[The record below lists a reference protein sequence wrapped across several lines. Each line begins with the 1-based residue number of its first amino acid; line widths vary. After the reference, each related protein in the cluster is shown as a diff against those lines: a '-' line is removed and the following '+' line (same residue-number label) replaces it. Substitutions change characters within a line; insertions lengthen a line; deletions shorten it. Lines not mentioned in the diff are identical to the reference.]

1 MQTFRPNSSLST
13 HEVTNMPP
21 YLGDQDLWRNDI
33 ALQEGVSR
41 EAPGIATEQLT
52 KLGQLAGKEDTFYK
66 AAVANR
72 FSPELKAFDRH
83 GMRINQ
89 VEYHPA
95 YHDLMQMAIENQV
108 SNFAWRHRQ
117 QSGTNAGAHVVHAAL
132 NYMMG
137 QPEGG
142 VTCPMAMAYAAV
154 PSLKMS
160 EQIASEWIP
169 RLLTTEYDPRDRPIT
184 EKKAA
189 TLGMFMTEK
198 QGGSDIRSNS
208 TRAEAIG
215 ASSGEGAEYELT
227 GHKFFCSAPMSDA
240 FLTLAYTPQ
249 GLSCFLMPRWKPD
262 GERNTLMIQRLKDK
276 LGNRGNASCEIEL
289 DRCWAVMLGQPG
301 QGIKTIIE
309 MVQANR
315 FWCCSSS
322 TALMRQGLVQ
332 AYHHTRHRQAFQKR
346 LVDQPLM
353 QNVLCDLQL
362 EVEASLMLT
371 LRLGRAIDEADTSDT
386 SAALARIGTAISKY
400 WICKRTPGHVVEALE
415 CLGGSGYIEDSM
427 MPRLYRDA
435 PLNNIWEG
443 SGNIMCLDVLR
454 AIEKEPAT
462 LPAILTELDAA
473 KGGHRQLDSAVS
485 RLRQLFKSGPPEA
498 LNARAMTELL
508 AVSLQAALLIRYAP
522 NAISDAFCSAR
533 LAQHQ
538 SMSYGCLP
546 SDTNFK
552 QILNR
557 ILVS

>member
-1 MQTFRPNSSLST
+1 MQTLRPNSSLST
-13 HEVTNMPP
+13 HQVTNMPP
-21 YLGDQDLWRNDI
+21 YLGDQDLWQNDI
-33 ALQEGVSR
+33 ALQEGIAR
-41 EAPGIATEQLT
+41 EAPGIATEQLI

-72 FSPELKAFDRH
+72 LSPELRAFDRH

-95 YHDLMQMAIENQV
+95 YHDLMKMAIENQV
-108 SNFAWRHRQ
+108 SNFAWRQRQ
-117 QSGTNAGAHVVHAAL
+117 QSGSNTGAHAVHAAL

-154 PSLKMS
+154 PSLKVS
-160 EQIASEWIP
+160 ERIASEWIP
-169 RLLTTEYDPRDRPIT
+169 RLLTTEYDPRDIPIT

-198 QGGSDIRSNS
+198 QGGSDIRSNT
-208 TRAEAIG
+208 TRAEEIG
-215 ASSGEGAEYELT
+215 ASAGEGAEYELT
-227 GHKFFCSAPMSDA
+227 GHKYFCSAPMSDA
-240 FLTLAYTPQ
+240 FLTLAYSSQ

-301 QGIKTIIE
+301 KGIKTIID

-332 AYHHTRHRQAFQKR
+332 ALHHTRHRQAFQKR

-353 QNVLCDLQL
+353 KNLLCDLQL

-371 LRLGRAIDEADTSDT
+371 LRLGRAIDEADTSDG
-386 SAALARIGTAISKY
+386 SAALARIGTAIGKY
-400 WICKRTPGHVVEALE
+400 WICKRTPGHVIEALE
-415 CLGGSGYIEDSM
+415 CLGGPGYIEDSM

-443 SGNIMCLDVLR
+443 SGNVMCLDVLR

-462 LPAILTELDAA
+462 LPMLLAELDAA
-473 KGGHRQLDSAVS
+473 KGGHRQLDSAVTE
-485 RLRQLFKSGPPEA
+485 LRRHLQSGPLEA
-498 LNARAMTELL
+498 LSARTITERLG
-508 AVSLQAALLIRYAP
+508 VCLQAALLIRFAP

-533 LAQHQ
+533 LASYQ
-538 SMSYGCLP
+538 STSYGCLP

-552 QILNR
+552 EILNR
-557 ILVS
+557 ISAS

>member
-1 MQTFRPNSSLST
+1 MQTLRPNSSLST
-13 HEVTNMPP
+13 HQVTNMPP
-21 YLGDQDLWRNDI
+21 YLGDQDLWQNDI
-33 ALQEGVSR
+33 ALQEGIAR
-41 EAPGIATEQLT
+41 EAPGIATEQLI

-72 FSPELKAFDRH
+72 LSPELRAFDRH

-95 YHDLMQMAIENQV
+95 YHDLMKMAIENQV
-108 SNFAWRHRQ
+108 SNFAWRQRQ
-117 QSGTNAGAHVVHAAL
+117 QSGSNTGAHVVHAAL

-154 PSLKMS
+154 PSLKVS
-160 EQIASEWIP
+160 ERIASEWIP
-169 RLLTTEYDPRDRPIT
+169 RLLTTEYDPRDIPIT

-198 QGGSDIRSNS
+198 QGGSDIRSNT
-208 TRAEAIG
+208 TRAEEIG
-215 ASSGEGAEYELT
+215 ASTGEGAEYELT
-227 GHKFFCSAPMSDA
+227 GHKYFCSAPMSDA
-240 FLTLAYTPQ
+240 FLTLAYSSQ

-301 QGIKTIIE
+301 KGIKTIID

-332 AYHHTRHRQAFQKR
+332 ALHHTRHRQAFQKR

-353 QNVLCDLQL
+353 KNLLCDLQL

-371 LRLGRAIDEADTSDT
+371 LRLGRAIDEADTSDG
-386 SAALARIGTAISKY
+386 SAALSRIGTAIGKY
-400 WICKRTPGHVVEALE
+400 WICKRTPGHVIEALE
-415 CLGGSGYIEDSM
+415 CLGGPGYIEDSM

-443 SGNIMCLDVLR
+443 SGNVMCLDVLR

-462 LPAILTELDAA
+462 LPMLLAELDAA
-473 KGGHRQLDSAVS
+473 KGGHRQLDSAVKE
-485 RLRQLFKSGPPEA
+485 LRRHLQSGPLEA
-498 LNARAMTELL
+498 LSARTITERLG
-508 AVSLQAALLIRYAP
+508 VCLQAALLIRFAP

-533 LAQHQ
+533 LASYQ
-538 SMSYGCLP
+538 STSYGCLH

-552 QILNR
+552 EILNR
-557 ILVS
+557 ISAS